1 MSAMNSTE
9 RKAAFSIALLVALRM
24 YGLFLI
30 IPVFSIY
37 ARDIPGATEFLTGI
51 AIGVYGLTQAVL
63 QIPMGF
69 LSDVIGRRKV
79 IALGLLVFII
89 GSVIAALANDIW
101 WIIIG
106 RAIQGS
112 GAIASTGMALIA
124 DVSRAEQRSKVMG
137 IVGASI
143 GLAFMLSFITG
154 PILAAWFGVK
164 GLFWITAGLA
174 TIALLQLFVFVQEPE
189 KKHHQT
195 FSFSEWLRTV
205 KKKELLFLDMAVFLL
220 HASLTAVFVILP
232 IMLVDNYQLNAQSHW
247 QLYLPALLLSL
258 MIMVPMI
265 VLQEKGNGRH
275 AVFIASALIGLSVST
290 VLLGK
295 IPTQFLI
302 LLVTMILYFGFFNF
316 LEAAMP
322 SFLSKL
328 AGAKYRGAAMGVFSS
343 SQFLGA
349 FVGGGYAGWAMRY
362 GFDMVFMSIAVCLA
376 LCALLS
382 YFFLTT
388 RPLLQKEATEK
399 D

>member
-1 MSAMNSTE
+1 MNSIE

-37 ARDIPGATEFLTGI
+37 ARQIPGATDFLVGI
-51 AIGVYGLTQAVL
+51 AIGVYGLTQAGL

-79 IALGLLVFII
+79 IAIGLLIFII
-89 GSVIAALANDIW
+89 GSVIAALASDIW

-174 TIALLQLFVFVQEPE
+174 GIALLQLFVFVEEPE
-189 KKHHQT
+189 KTHNQSFK
-195 FSFSEWLRTV
+195 FSEWLQTIQR
-205 KKKELLFLDMAVFLL
+205 KELLFLDMAVFLL
-220 HASLTAVFVILP
+220 HASLTAIFVILP
-232 IMLVDNYQLNAQSHW
+232 IMLVDFYQLETQSHW
-247 QLYLPALLLSL
+247 RLYLPALLLSL
-258 MIMVPMI
+258 LIMVPMI
-265 VLQEKGNGRH
+265 ILQEKGSGRH
-275 AVFIASALIGLSVST
+275 TVFIAMGLAGLGVST
-290 VLLGK
+290 VLLGV
-295 IPTQFLI
+295 IPAHFLM
-302 LLVTMILYFGFFNF
+302 LLATMILYFGFFNF
-316 LEAAMP
+316 LEASMP

-328 AGAKYRGAAMGVFSS
+328 AGTKYRGAAMGVFSS

-349 FVGGGYAGWAMRY
+349 FAGGAYSGWAMGY
-362 GFDMVFMSIAVCLA
+362 GFDMVFMSIAVCLV

-382 YFFLTT
+382 YF
-388 RPLLQKEATEK
+388 LLGTGAPIPQQKVSEK